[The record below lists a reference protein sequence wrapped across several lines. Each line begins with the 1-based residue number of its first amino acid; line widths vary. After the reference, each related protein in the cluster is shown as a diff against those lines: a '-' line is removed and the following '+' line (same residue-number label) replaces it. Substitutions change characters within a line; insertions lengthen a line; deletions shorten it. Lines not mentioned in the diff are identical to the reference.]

1 MPQSPKLTKEEL
13 DQIYSSTIHPQLPL
27 SDNKYVIFSDMHLG
41 DGKGSD
47 NFVHNEKIVID
58 CLEYY
63 RKKNFKLILLGDIE
77 DFWQVKIDETRNRY
91 NDSVYKKIREFG
103 NENVFRIAGNHD
115 EEWGK
120 KQNDYKGDR
129 KDPAFS
135 DGREF
140 GSACKALKLTDENG
154 KTIILLLHG
163 QQGSIESQM
172 FSWFSKFIV
181 WGYGKIIEPIFGT
194 EKSNSEPNTKIDSN
208 FEQVYYKIAL
218 EKKAIIITGHSHY
231 AIFAS
236 MCYADKLQKQI
247 NELQLQIKNTTDKQE
262 QQKLL
267 DKLEPIWRDLR
278 IEKAR
283 KREIT
288 PTDPNLSPKP
298 CYFNSGCCL
307 YESGVTCIEL
317 ENDNIKLV
325 KWNKDNTIGDYGYG
339 KISDFYK
346 ELQS

>member
-1 MPQSPKLTKEEL
+1 MPQSPEVTKKEV
-13 DQIYSSTIHPQLPL
+13 DQILTSTAVLQLPL
-27 SDNKYVIFSDMHLG
+27 SGSKYVVFSDMHLG

-47 NFVHNEKIVID
+47 NFVHNEKIMINS
-58 CLEYY
+58 LEHY
-63 RKKNFKLILLGDIE
+63 KKNNFKLILLGDIE
-77 DFWQVKIDETRNRY
+77 DFWQVNLNDTRNRY
-91 NDSVYKKIREFG
+91 NNSVYSKIREFG
-103 NENVFRIAGNHD
+103 NENVFRIYGNHD
-115 EEWGK
+115 EEWSE
-120 KQNDYKGDR
+120 KQDGFEGDKR
-129 KDPAFS
+129 DPAFS

-140 GSACKALKLTDENG
+140 GSALKSIKLNDENG

-163 QQGSIESQM
+163 HQGSIESQL
-172 FSWFSKFIV
+172 FSWFSKPLV
-181 WGYGKIIEPIFGT
+181 WLYGKTIEPIFGT
-194 EKSNSEPNTKIDSN
+194 HKFIAEPNTKIDSN
-208 FEQVYYKIAL
+208 YEQVYYKIAL
-218 EKKAIIITGHSHY
+218 EKRTIIITGHSHY

-247 NELQLQIKNTTDKQE
+247 NELQLQIKSTKDKQE

-317 ENDNIKLV
+317 ENDYIRLM
-325 KWNKDNTIGDYGYG
+325 KWNKDNTIGDYGQG

-346 ELQS
+346 VFQ

>member
-1 MPQSPKLTKEEL
+1 MPQSPEHTNKEV
-13 DQIYSSTIHPQLPL
+13 DQILSTTSYLQLPL
-27 SDNKYVIFSDMHLG
+27 TNNKYVIFSDLHFG
-41 DGKGSD
+41 DGKGAD
-47 NFVHNEKIVID
+47 NFFHNEKVMVD
-58 CLEYY
+58 SLEHY
-63 RKKNFKLILLGDIE
+63 RKNNFKLILLGDVE
-77 DFWQVKIDETRNRY
+77 DFWQVNLKDTRNKY
-91 NDSVYKKIREFG
+91 NNSVYKKIRDFG
-103 NENVFRIAGNHD
+103 NENVYRVYGNHD
-115 EEWGK
+115 EEWSK
-120 KQNDYKGDR
+120 KQDNFKGDKR
-129 KDPAFS
+129 DPSFT

-140 GSACKALKLTDENG
+140 GSALEAIKLIDENG

-163 QQGSIESQM
+163 HQGSIESQL
-172 FSWFSKFIV
+172 FSWFSKPLV
-181 WGYGKIIEPIFGT
+181 WLYGKTIEPIFGRH
-194 EKSNSEPNTKIDSN
+194 KFIAEPNTKIDSN
-208 FEQVYYKIAL
+208 YEQVYYKIAL
-218 EKKAIIITGHSHY
+218 EKKIIIITGHSHY

-247 NELQLQIKNTTDKQE
+247 NEMQLQIKNTLDKQGKE
-262 QQKLL
+262 EILK
-267 DKLEPIWRDLR
+267 KLEPVLRDLR

-317 ENDNIKLV
+317 ENDQIKLM
-325 KWNKDNTIGDYGYG
+325 KWNTDNTTGDYGHG